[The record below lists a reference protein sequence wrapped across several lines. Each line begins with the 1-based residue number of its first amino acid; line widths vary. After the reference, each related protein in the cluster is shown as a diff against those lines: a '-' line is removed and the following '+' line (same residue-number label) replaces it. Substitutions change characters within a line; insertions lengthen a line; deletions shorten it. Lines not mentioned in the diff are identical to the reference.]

1 VSWKIQAAE
10 SPSQPFLWGQPLF
23 QYCDFLLDQGKS
35 DEVIRIIE
43 RSSPQSNTLLFK
55 ALDHLA
61 LGRAHPPGSS
71 QATSELDQAIAAL
84 RRAEQLDEL
93 PRGLLVRANN
103 YRILGEFDRA
113 KRDLDEI
120 PVLVIRSGMRLY
132 LADFHLEQARLF
144 LAQGEPEIARSDYES
159 AKLLVHET
167 GYSRRHSDLHRLV
180 AVFEAGR

>member
-1 VSWKIQAAE
+1 M
-10 SPSQPFLWGQPLF
+10 
-23 QYCDFLLDQGKS
+23 
-35 DEVIRIIE
+35 
-43 RSSPQSNTLLFK
+43 
-55 ALDHLA
+55 
-61 LGRAHPPGSS
+61 
-71 QATSELDQAIAAL
+71 
-84 RRAEQLDEL
+84 
-93 PRGLLVRANN
+93 RANN